1 LTAQTTVGSDW
12 TTDVQENWFL
22 EYAVQFLSRIYAE
35 QEEGI
40 QLYVDQGIQLFYVDP
55 TRFTMT

>member
-1 LTAQTTVGSDW
+1 M
-12 TTDVQENWFL
+12 TDVQENWFL
-22 EYAVQFLSRIYAE
+22 EYAVRYLSRMYAE

-40 QLYVDQGIQLFYVDP
+40 PLYVDP